1 MTELS
6 LAGVRKSFEKV
17 EVLRGVD
24 LDVASGGLT
33 AILGA
38 SGCGKTTLLR
48 LVAGFDM
55 PDDGRIAIGEH
66 VVSYGGRGLAPER
79 RGLGYV
85 AQEGALFPHLS
96 VAANVTF
103 GLSGRAR
110 RDRGRVTEL
119 LELLGLDA
127 SYAER
132 YPHQLSGGQQQR
144 VALAR
149 ALAPEPAVVL
159 LDEPFSA
166 LDAGLR
172 EETRRAVVAA
182 LAASGAT
189 AVLVTHDQAE
199 ALSVATRVALM
210 REGRIVQ
217 TAGPAELYQAPVDPA
232 VADFLGEAVVL
243 PATVTGDRAECVLGT
258 VGVGHTELSGSAA
271 VMLRPEQIV
280 MQPAGITGQTLR
292 GVPARVEGS
301 LYYGHDA
308 TVTLRLAG
316 DGTVVRSRCAGR
328 QLPVRGDD
336 VTLTVLG
343 DAIAYPGPHG

>member
-1 MTELS
+1 MSELS
-6 LAGVRKSFEKV
+6 LAGVRKSFAKV

-24 LDVASGGLT
+24 LDVPAGGLT

-48 LVAGFDM
+48 LVAGFET
-55 PDDGRIAIGEH
+55 PESGTITIGED
-66 VVSYGGRGLAPER
+66 VVAGGGRGVAPER
-79 RGLGYV
+79 RGVGYV

-103 GLSGRAR
+103 GLPRRAR
-110 RDRGRVTEL
+110 RQRGRVAGL
-119 LELLGLDA
+119 LELLGMEP

-149 ALAPEPAVVL
+149 ALAPRPALVL

-172 EETRRAVVAA
+172 EETRRAVADA
-182 LAASGAT
+182 LEASGTT

-199 ALSVATRVALM
+199 ALSVASRVALL
-210 REGRIVQ
+210 RDGRMVQ
-217 TAGPAELYQAPVDPA
+217 AASPAELYQAPADPA
-232 VADFLGEAVVL
+232 VAGFLGEAVVL
-243 PATVTGDRAECVLGT
+243 PATVTGDCAECVLGR
-258 VGVGHTELSGSAA
+258 VGVGRTELSGAAA

-280 MQPAGITGQTLR
+280 MHQGGAQGGA
-292 GVPARVEGS
+292 GVPARVEGC

-308 TVTLRLAG
+308 TVTLRVVAG
-316 DGTVVRSRCAGR
+316 NGAVVRSRCAGR
-328 QLPVRGDD
+328 ALPARGED

-343 DAIAYPGPHG
+343 EAVAYPAATA